1 MVAARRSNA
10 RIVALT
16 RIVLCAI
23 FMSSAEPT
31 EALVIA
37 RGGSAAWSAPEGL
50 GWFLAHV
57 PITDGVA
64 TFAYRVY
71 FTCACFGLL
80 GLYTRLSLTGL
91 LASAFYLF
99 SVRQMTGVVLHDMH
113 LLWLLSL
120 LVFASSGTCWS
131 LDAWLRSRGSR
142 ETGALRTDVHRAFL
156 FWSRTLLGL
165 VYFFPGLWKLRAQG
179 LGWALSDNLQNQL
192 WAKWFQYGTLPS
204 LRLDLHPQLLH
215 VLGLGTLVF
224 ELGFI
229 VLVHLGP
236 RMRLVLGVGGILFHL
251 AIERFMFIP
260 FASLWL
266 MYVVLLGGDH
276 PKVHVRRV
284 YSLGATALTFLVLVQ
299 GFRGRTQSYPFA
311 CYPTFQ
317 DRAETTLPDMVVTV
331 SDEEGRERVVPMARD
346 AAGHRS
352 QLAWGEVWSVLGVYG
367 VPLSETRLRAYV
379 ARELARANVR
389 AARVRV
395 EIGYFQT
402 DPARWGEAPRETA
415 TVAAWVTNPF

>member
-1 MVAARRSNA
+1 
-10 RIVALT
+10 
-16 RIVLCAI
+16 
-23 FMSSAEPT
+23 MSSAEPT
-31 EALVIA
+31 EALGIA
-37 RGGSAAWSAPEGL
+37 RGDSAAWSAPEGL

-57 PITDGVA
+57 PITEGIA
-64 TFAYRVY
+64 TFAYRMY

-91 LASAFYLF
+91 LTSAFYLF

-120 LVFASSGTCWS
+120 LVFASSGTYWS
-131 LDAWLRSRGSR
+131 LDAWLRSHGSQ
-142 ETGALRTDVHRAFL
+142 ETGPPRADVHRTFL

-215 VLGLGTLVF
+215 VLGLGTLAF

-229 VLVHLGP
+229 VLVHIGP
-236 RMRLVLGVGGILFHL
+236 RVRLVLGVAGIMFHL

-266 MYVVLLGGDH
+266 MYVVLLGGNH
-276 PKVHVRRV
+276 GKLRGKSVLSAVA
-284 YSLGATALTFLVLVQ
+284 SALAFVLLVQ
-299 GFRGRTQSYPFA
+299 GFRGKTQSFPFA

-317 DRAETTLPDMVVTV
+317 DRAPEALPDMVLTV
-331 SDEEGRERVVPMARD
+331 VDESSRERIVPVARD
-346 AAGHRS
+346 ASGHRS
-352 QLAWGEVWSVLGVYG
+352 QMAWGEVWSVLGVYG
-367 VPLSETRLRAYV
+367 TPISEPRLRAYV
-379 ARELARANVR
+379 ARELARQNVR
-389 AARVRV
+389 ASRIRV
-395 EIGYFQT
+395 EIGYFRT
-402 DPARWGEAPRETA
+402 EPAHWGEAAVST
-415 TVAAWVTNPF
+415 TVVSAWVPDKI